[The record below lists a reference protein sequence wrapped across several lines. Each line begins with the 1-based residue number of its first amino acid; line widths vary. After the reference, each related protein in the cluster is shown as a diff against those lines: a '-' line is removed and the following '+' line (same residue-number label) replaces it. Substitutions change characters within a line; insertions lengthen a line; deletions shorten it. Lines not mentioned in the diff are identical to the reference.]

1 MKISKIWLDA
11 LVVGDRHRKV
21 DDTKV
26 AVLAESLSA
35 IGLQQPVS
43 VWFDEQ
49 DGMHLVAGL
58 HRVRAA
64 EKLGWE
70 QIDAV
75 AVELDDVDRERW
87 EIAENLHRSELTALE
102 RDGHIA
108 RWIELTDAKRISSQV
123 DTKSWRGRPASGV
136 NAAARDLGIEKKD
149 AHRAVKVASLSDEA
163 KQAAV
168 DAGLDDNRSAL
179 LAAAKHP
186 EADKQ
191 VTHLLAEAA
200 RRQAEKER
208 KDAERFNRDQD
219 RVVEMS
225 AAEEFAGWLMSN
237 CSMDELPTLISWL
250 EVAKPKEVIAS
261 LRRAA
266 A

>member
-11 LVVGDRHRKV
+11 LVVGERHRKV
-21 DDTKV
+21 DDAKV

-75 AVELDDVDRERW
+75 TVELDDVDRERW

-102 RDGHIA
+102 RDGQIA
-108 RWIELTDAKRISSQV
+108 RWIELTDQKRLIPQSAEK
-123 DTKSWRGRPASGV
+123 TRGRPPKGTSTS
-136 NAAARDLGIEKKD
+136 ARDLGIDEDD
-149 AHRAVKVASLSDEA
+149 ARRAVKVASLSAEA
-163 KQAAV
+163 KKAAV
-168 DAGLDDNRSAL
+168 DAGLDDNRTAL
-179 LAAAKHP
+179 LAAAKHT
-186 EADKQ
+186 ESSKQ
-191 VTHLLAEAA
+191 VTHILAEAA

-208 KDAERFNRDQD
+208 KDAEKFNRDQD
-219 RVVEMS
+219 RVVEMTDAEQF
-225 AAEEFAGWLMSN
+225 AAWLMSN
-237 CSMDELPTLISWL
+237 SSIEEVPMLISWL
-250 EVAKPKEVIAS
+250 EGTRSRDVIAA